1 MPETPLMELLLLV
14 AIVAAI
20 TFVIWYSINQKKTQP
35 QENSYLEA
43 LEYMLEGNDRL
54 AIQKL
59 KETVRNDSEHIS
71 AYLRLGDLLRKKG
84 MLSNAIRIHKDLTL
98 RGNLTSTE
106 QLRIHKSLLL
116 DYSQSGD
123 MKEGIATAQKIL
135 QLDRHPEGLVVQRLL
150 DMLEKEQNWKEAEEV
165 GQKFFNLLPPHYSQ
179 RIALYLVFQGLVLQE
194 SGSGKDARI
203 KFKEALKKDPLCAA
217 AYYHLGVSYRNEGR
231 LDDAVKAWKRLC
243 AAAPDKAYIVYPEL
257 EKAWFE
263 LGRFADA
270 ENLYQEQLN
279 NPQKSLKA
287 GLALAEIYNKKGDY
301 DNALEILNRLDEEY
315 HGSPLLIGKK
325 VTVFFNKGQYKQAA
339 THSLALFESL
349 QAPENTEFICKTCKH
364 KTETPTWI
372 CPQCQSLDS
381 YDI

>member
-1 MPETPLMELLLLV
+1 MPETPLMELLLLI

-20 TFVIWYSINQKKTQP
+20 TVVVWYSINQKKTQP
-35 QENSYLEA
+35 EENVYLEA
-43 LEYMLEGNDRL
+43 LEYMIEGNDRL
-54 AIQKL
+54 AIQKF

-84 MLSNAIRIHKDLTL
+84 MLNNAIRIHKDLTL
-98 RGNLTSTE
+98 RGNLGATD

-123 MKEGIATAQKIL
+123 IKEGIAAAQKIL
-135 QLDRHPEGLVVQRLL
+135 QLDRNPEGWVVQKLL
-150 DMLEKEQNWKEAEEV
+150 DMLEKEQDWKEAEAV
-165 GQKFFNLLPPHYSQ
+165 AQKFFNLLPPHYNQ
-179 RIALYLVFQGLVLQE
+179 KIALYFVLQGFKLQE
-194 SGSGKDARI
+194 SGSGKEARI

-217 AYYHLGVSYRNEGR
+217 AYYYLGVSYRKEAR

-243 AAAPDKAYIVYPEL
+243 DAAPDKAHIVYPEL

-270 ENLYQEQLN
+270 ENLYQKQLDK
-279 NPQKSLKA
+279 PKKSLKA

-301 DNALEILNRLDEEY
+301 DNALEILNRLDDEY
-315 HGSPLLIGKK
+315 QASPLLIGKK
-325 VTVFFNKGQYKQAA
+325 VGVLFNKGQYKQAA
-339 THSLALFESL
+339 THALSLFESSR
-349 QAPENTEFICKTCKH
+349 APENTEYVCKLCKY